1 MRQKA
6 KPVFFI
12 VLAAILFLT
21 YVAFFGLYR
30 YYGDMSSGISGAG
43 KIRWGIDIR
52 GGVDATF
59 QPDTTEEVTDENID
73 GAITILQQRLDD
85 KGISDSEVIGD
96 YSADRIIVRFPWK
109 ADESNFDPETAI
121 KEIGETALLSF
132 KDPNGDTVLTGADV
146 NQATAGYDQQNAQY
160 IVSLDLNSEGTTKF
174 ATATS
179 ANVGKQI
186 SIYLDDELIS
196 SPVVNEAI
204 TNGRASIS
212 GSFKEYSEVKALAD
226 KINAGSL
233 PFSLKV
239 ETYSTISPTL
249 GEDALDVMLLSAA
262 IALGLI
268 ALFMLWRYKV
278 PGLVAIISIV
288 GQVSCTILAINGFI
302 FVLPMFA
309 AQTLTLPGLAGI
321 ILAVG
326 MGVDANVITAE
337 RIKEEVI
344 AGRTIDGAIEAGYK
358 KAWSSILDGNVTT
371 FIVAFIL
378 YIMGSGT
385 IKSFGFTLGV
395 GVLLNFVMGVFASR
409 QMLRGISKFKVF
421 RKVTL
426 YGGAKNA

>member
-1 MRQKA
+1 MKQKQ

-12 VLAAILFLT
+12 VLAAILLLT
-21 YVAFFGLYR
+21 YIAFFGVYS
-30 YYGDMSSGISGAG
+30 YYGDTSSGISGAG

-59 QPDTTEEVTDENID
+59 QPDTTDEITDENMD

-96 YSADRIIVRFPWK
+96 YSAKRIIVRFPWK
-109 ADESNFDPETAI
+109 ADESDFDPETAI
-121 KEIGETALLSF
+121 KEIGETAKLTF
-132 KDPNGDTVLTGADV
+132 KDPEGNEVISGADV
-146 NQATAGYDQQNAQY
+146 AQAVAGYDQQNAQY
-160 IVSLDLNSEGTTKF
+160 LVSLELNSAGADKF
-174 ATATS
+174 AEATA

-186 SIYLDDELIS
+186 SIYLDDDMIS

-204 TNGRASIS
+204 SNGKASIS
-212 GSFKEYSEVKALAD
+212 GSFKEYAEVKALAD

-249 GEDALDVMLLSAA
+249 GENALDIMLLSAG
-262 IALGLI
+262 IALVLI
-268 ALFMLWRYKV
+268 AIFMLWRYKV
-278 PGLVAIISIV
+278 PGIVAVISII
-288 GQVSCTILAINGFI
+288 GQVSCTILAINGYI

-344 AGRTIDGAIEAGYK
+344 AGRTIDGAIDAGYK
-358 KAWSSILDGNVTT
+358 KAWSSILDGNITT

-378 YIMGSGT
+378 FIMGSGT

-409 QMLRGISKFKVF
+409 LMLRGISKFKIF
-421 RKVTL
+421 RKIRL

>member
-1 MRQKA
+1 MRQKQ

-12 VLAAILFLT
+12 VLAVILLLT
-21 YVAFFGLYR
+21 YTAFFGLHS
-30 YYGDMSSGISGAG
+30 YYGDVSKGIAGAG
-43 KIRWGIDIR
+43 EIRWGIDIR

-59 QPDTTEEVTDENID
+59 QPDTTEEITKENID
-73 GAITILQQRLDD
+73 GAITIIKQRLDD

-96 YSADRIIVRFPWK
+96 YSSKRIIVRFPWR
-109 ADESNFDPETAI
+109 ADESDFDPEEAI
-121 KEIGETALLSF
+121 SEIGETAMLTF
-132 KDPNGDTVLTGADV
+132 KDSSGTTVLDGGDV
-146 NQATAGYDQQNAQY
+146 KQATAGYDSQNAQY
-160 IVSLDLNSEGTTKF
+160 LVSLELTSSGTTKF
-174 ATATS
+174 ATATT
-179 ANVGKQI
+179 ANVGKAI

-196 SPVVNEAI
+196 SPTVNEAI
-204 TNGRASIS
+204 TNGQASIS
-212 GSFKEYSEVKALAD
+212 GSFTEYSEVKALAD

-249 GEDALDVMLLSAA
+249 GENALNVMVLAA
-262 IALGLI
+262 GIALALI
-268 ALFMLWRYKV
+268 AIFMLWRYKL
-278 PGLVAIISIV
+278 PGAVAVVSII
-288 GQVSCTILAINGFI
+288 GQVSATLLAINGFI

-337 RIKEEVI
+337 RIKEEVR
-344 AGRTIDGAIEAGYK
+344 AGRTIDGAIDAGYK
-358 KAWSSILDGNVTT
+358 KAWSSILDGNITT
-371 FIVAFIL
+371 LIVAVIL
-378 YIMGSGT
+378 YSFGSGT

-409 QMLRGISKFKVF
+409 LMLRGISKFKVF

-426 YGGAKNA
+426 YGGEKNA